1 MRTLN
6 MLWFCKRLVSQIA
19 LTDKD
24 NLGVKSSAQ
33 TYKNLHQT
41 HETYLKH
48 QHSVYSLM
56 GGVVVDVFSF

>member
-1 MRTLN
+1 MHTLN
-6 MLWFCKRLVSQIA
+6 MLWFCKCLVSQIA

-24 NLGVKSSAQ
+24 YLGVMSSAQ

-48 QHSVYSLM
+48 QHSLS
-56 GGVVVDVFSF
+56 